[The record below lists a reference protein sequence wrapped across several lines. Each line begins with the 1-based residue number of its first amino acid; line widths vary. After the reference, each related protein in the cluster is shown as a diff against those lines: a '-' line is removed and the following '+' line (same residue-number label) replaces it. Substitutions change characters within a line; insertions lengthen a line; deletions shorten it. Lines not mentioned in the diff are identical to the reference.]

1 MTKLLIKSAQ
11 VVNEG
16 QIKTL
21 DVLIDNERISKID
34 PSISLKNESVKEI
47 NAEGLFLLPGLI
59 DDQVHFREPGFTTK
73 GTIYSESK
81 AAVAGGITS
90 FMEMPNTWPNTTD
103 LNVLEEKYE
112 LAQQSSL
119 ANFSFFMG
127 INKHNLEEALKI
139 DNGNVCGLSDDGLY
153 FDDEEGILANYPDY
167 LEKLFSRTNS
177 LVALHCED
185 DKIINQNLKRFKK
198 QYGEDIPIWCHPFI
212 RSELACYEATARVIQ
227 LAEKNK
233 ARLHVLHVST
243 AKETTLFE
251 KVKDIREKR
260 ITGEACVHHLWFSNN
275 DSVRLGSKIKWNPAI
290 KTEDDK
296 NGLLKALLDDRLDI
310 IATDHAPHL
319 LWEKETNYGQSK
331 SGGPLVQHALPI
343 LLELYHQNKIGLEK
357 IVEKTSHHVA
367 EIYRLKDRGY
377 IREGYYADLTLVNIN
392 EAWTATNENTL
403 YKCGW
408 SPFESCTFKSKI
420 KATIVNGDIIFD
432 NGSFNE
438 QKKGKRLLFEK
449 DR

>member
-1 MTKLLIKSAQ
+1 M
-11 VVNEG
+11 
-16 QIKTL
+16 
-21 DVLIDNERISKID
+21 
-34 PSISLKNESVKEI
+34 
-47 NAEGLFLLPGLI
+47 
-59 DDQVHFREPGFTTK
+59 
-73 GTIYSESK
+73 
-81 AAVAGGITS
+81 
-90 FMEMPNTWPNTTD
+90 
-103 LNVLEEKYE
+103 
-112 LAQQSSL
+112 
-119 ANFSFFMG
+119 
-127 INKHNLEEALKI
+127 
-139 DNGNVCGLSDDGLY
+139 
-153 FDDEEGILANYPDY
+153 
-167 LEKLFSRTNS
+167 
-177 LVALHCED
+177 
-185 DKIINQNLKRFKK
+185 
-198 QYGEDIPIWCHPFI
+198 
-212 RSELACYEATARVIQ
+212 IQ
-227 LAEKNK
+227 LAQKNK

-243 AKETTLFE
+243 AKETALFE

-319 LWEKETNYGQSK
+319 LWEKETNYIQSK

-403 YKCGW
+403 YKCRW
-408 SPFESCTFKSKI
+408 SPFESYTFKSKI